1 MKPLI
6 LAITFILFS
15 EISTAQT
22 GYWQQSLQYQI
33 TVQLDDSL
41 HTLDGTLKLQYR
53 NNSQDTLRYIWFH
66 TWPNAYK
73 NDRTD
78 FSEQLLENGRTDFYF
93 ADKEERGYMNRLDFR
108 VNQELP

>member
-6 LAITFILFS
+6 LAISFILFS
-15 EISTAQT
+15 ALSIAQS

-53 NNSQDTLRYIWFH
+53 NNSPDTLAVYLV
-66 TWPNAYK
+66 PYLA
-73 NDRTD
+73 
-78 FSEQLLENGRTDFYF
+78 
-93 ADKEERGYMNRLDFR
+93 
-108 VNQELP
+108 